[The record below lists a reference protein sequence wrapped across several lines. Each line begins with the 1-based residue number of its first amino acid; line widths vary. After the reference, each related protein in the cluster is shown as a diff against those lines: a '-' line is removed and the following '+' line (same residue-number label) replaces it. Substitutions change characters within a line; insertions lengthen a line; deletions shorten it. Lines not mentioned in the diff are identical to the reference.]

1 MVLSELYLSS
11 VLSEVHKVQDAA
23 GIIKGNDIRDLK
35 ALGEV
40 SGDDLTEA
48 NSITGTSICR

>member
-1 MVLSELYLSS
+1 M
-11 VLSEVHKVQDAA
+11 HKVQDAA

-48 NSITGTSICR
+48 IQLPELASVDKKLNS